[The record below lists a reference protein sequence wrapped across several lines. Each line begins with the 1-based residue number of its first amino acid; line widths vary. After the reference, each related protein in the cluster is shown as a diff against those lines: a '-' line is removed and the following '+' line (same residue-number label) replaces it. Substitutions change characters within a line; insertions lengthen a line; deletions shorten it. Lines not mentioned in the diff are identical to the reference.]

1 MESLIEDIIV
11 DAYGED
17 EHMSSFEV
25 AFEDNVVVPTN
36 ASVAGTA
43 VTVCK
48 IEYEGNVL
56 RGLTAQCTSADG
68 VSYTVSLCDVV
79 FPEGTKGARY
89 VAAYRKWMGI

>member
-1 MESLIEDIIV
+1 MESLIDDIIV

-25 AFEDNVVVPTN
+25 AFEDNVVVPTD

-48 IEYEGNVL
+48 IEYDGNVL
-56 RGLTAQCTSADG
+56 RGLTALYKSAGG
-68 VSYTVSLCDVV
+68 VSHTVALCDVV

-89 VAAYRKWMGI
+89 GAAYRKWMGI